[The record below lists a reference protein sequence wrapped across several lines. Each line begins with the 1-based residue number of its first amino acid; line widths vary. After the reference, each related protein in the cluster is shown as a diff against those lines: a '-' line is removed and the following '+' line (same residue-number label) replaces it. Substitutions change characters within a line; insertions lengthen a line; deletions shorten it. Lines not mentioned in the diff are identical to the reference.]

1 MAVSKPDYAAK
12 SALEFFLKSIDY
24 PEDAP
29 ADATSFVLQV
39 DGGDIAA
46 TATGSALRLVFRL
59 TDDAANLPRLAEY
72 AAGRMLREDAT
83 LACDREGAFLWQE
96 TSETSDAHALRRLFE
111 TFCDS
116 CDWWRARLEPTADR
130 GDAEPSHN
138 EMRILP

>member
-1 MAVSKPDYAAK
+1 MAVSKTDYAAR

-46 TATGSALRLVFRL
+46 TVTGSALRLVFRL
-59 TDDAANLPRLAEY
+59 TDDAAELPRLAEY

-83 LACDREGAFLWQE
+83 LSVDAERGLFLWQDAPA
-96 TSETSDAHALRRLFE
+96 SANAHALARLFE
-111 TFCDS
+111 TFMDS
-116 CDWWRARLEPTADR
+116 CDWWRARVEERSGEEERTQPELYMIRP
-130 GDAEPSHN
+130 
-138 EMRILP
+138 